1 MTVRREL
8 QAFLTAN
15 GIPAEDIR
23 DDLSLIQSGIFDS
36 TALFD
41 LALWVEERM
50 PGLDLTSFNLVEEWD
65 TPAKLIAFL
74 ERERDTDR

>member
-15 GIPAEDIR
+15 GILAEDIR
-23 DDLSLIQSGIFDS
+23 DDLSLIRSGIFDS